1 MAVISDPL
9 TLTPGRL
16 AKALDYQRGHLFL
29 WVPVCLAIGVGGYFA
44 LRFEP
49 EAVELASIGAALL
62 VCGAIT
68 VWVAADVRPIPV
80 ALALVLC
87 GVLLAALR
95 ANFVAEPV
103 LGFRYYGPIEG
114 RVIAVDRSLSDK
126 IRLTLDDVVLER
138 MAPSRTP
145 ARVRVSL
152 HGPIHFDAKPGLRVM
167 MTGHLSPPQGPVEP
181 GGFDFRRMAWFN
193 KLGAVGYTRTPALVS
208 APVDPGATGLWVHR
222 LRARISAAVQ
232 TALPGRSGAFA
243 SAVTTGD
250 RSGMDQKVLEDL
262 RASNLAHLLAI
273 SGLHMGLITGFL
285 FAAIRLCLALVP
297 WVALRWPT
305 KKLAAALC
313 LVAGAFY
320 YALSGGNV
328 ATERAFIMVSVMFV
342 AILLD
347 RRAITLRAVA
357 IAAIIVLVL
366 RPETLISPGFQM
378 SFAATTALVAVFNA
392 LREWNG
398 PSLPKWARPVLALV
412 LSSAATGAVANPATA
427 EDKTNAKTGR
437 AHFGR
442 LGPFH
447 SRSALKTATS
457 AVVAAKDI

>member
-9 TLTPGRL
+9 TVTPGRL

-29 WVPVCLAIGVGGYFA
+29 WVPVCLAIGIGGYFA

-208 APVDPGATGLWVHR
+208 APVDPGATGRSLDPHHDAVGRRYEPGQTLGWLVADRQRCCRILASRGDQAALRPRCPTSVVASFVANLKVAFAMTSRWRAGMVRHR
-222 LRARISAAVQ
+222 VGDRKDRAEDIGAQVSSQLRIDLCRARQQVCGRCTRGREAAEQ
-232 TALPGRSGAFA
+232 CS
-243 SAVTTGD
+243 
-250 RSGMDQKVLEDL
+250 
-262 RASNLAHLLAI
+262 
-273 SGLHMGLITGFL
+273 
-285 FAAIRLCLALVP
+285 
-297 WVALRWPT
+297 
-305 KKLAAALC
+305 
-313 LVAGAFY
+313 
-320 YALSGGNV
+320 
-328 ATERAFIMVSVMFV
+328 
-342 AILLD
+342 
-347 RRAITLRAVA
+347 
-357 IAAIIVLVL
+357 
-366 RPETLISPGFQM
+366 
-378 SFAATTALVAVFNA
+378 
-392 LREWNG
+392 
-398 PSLPKWARPVLALV
+398 
-412 LSSAATGAVANPATA
+412 
-427 EDKTNAKTGR
+427 
-437 AHFGR
+437 
-442 LGPFH
+442 
-447 SRSALKTATS
+447 
-457 AVVAAKDI
+457 